1 MSFSLALGDVTAF
14 VLVSLRLAMTLFA
27 TPMDAFGKVPTRV
40 RVMWILGLACWISLA
55 TTANANNVP
64 TTLIDLTTAVFA
76 ELLLGAVLAFG
87 LYTSFGAFLLAGRLI
102 DFQAGFGAANLF
114 DPTTNEQNPLFGT
127 LLMMLAA
134 VIFFTADLHH
144 VLLKGFAYSF
154 ELHPVGSQLL
164 ELDLADVTR
173 QFGLMFN
180 MGIMLAGPI
189 IGILL
194 LVDAGVAIMSRS
206 MPQMNVYFLFL
217 PLKALLCFI
226 ALAWLLPIMSPLLLR
241 TMDSSFTYWQRV
253 L

>member
-1 MSFSLALGDVTAF
+1 MSFSLALSDITAF
-14 VLVSLRLAMTLFA
+14 VLISLRLAMTLFA

-40 RVMWILGLACWISLA
+40 RVMWVLGLAYWISLS
-55 TTANANNVP
+55 TAADASYAPV
-64 TTLIDLTTAVFA
+64 TLIELANAVFA

-87 LYTSFGAFLLAGRLI
+87 LYTAFGAFLLAGRLI
-102 DFQAGFGAANLF
+102 DFQAGFGAASLF

-134 VIFFTADLHH
+134 VIFFAADLHH
-144 VLLKGFAYSF
+144 VLLKGFVYSF
-154 ELHPVGSQLL
+154 ELHPVGSQFLQL
-164 ELDLADVTR
+164 NMEDVTR
-173 QFGLMFN
+173 QFGLMFV
-180 MGIMLAGPI
+180 MGVMLAGPI

-217 PLKALLCFI
+217 PLKGFLCFV
-226 ALAWLLPIMSPLLLR
+226 ALAWLLPIMSPLMLK
-241 TMDSSFTYWQRV
+241 TMDSSFTYWQRI